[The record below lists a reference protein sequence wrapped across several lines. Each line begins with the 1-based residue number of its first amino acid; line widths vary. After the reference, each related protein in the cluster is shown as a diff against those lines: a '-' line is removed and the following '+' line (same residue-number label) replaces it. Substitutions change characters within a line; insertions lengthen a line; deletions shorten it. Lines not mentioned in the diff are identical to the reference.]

1 MVLGMRGVVI
11 KSNKNAKVTS
21 RGVEA
26 TNWQQY
32 KEEHAQALRAL
43 QALPIKSDSN
53 KSRG

>member
-1 MVLGMRGVVI
+1 MRGVVI

-43 QALPIKSDSN
+43 QELPIKNDVS
-53 KSRG
+53 KPRG